1 MEVGDELDTDKKKIL
16 SFFCTKPCSSPACF
30 LIVTTAG
37 EPQANRIRDHCL
49 VKLSAQ
55 EFKESEYMCLKNRQ
69 MVAFLLDIRDLCNK
83 KQVSDGSCI
92 KLDHFKL
99 DAQL

>member
-1 MEVGDELDTDKKKIL
+1 MSDEQDKDKKKIL

-49 VKLSAQ
+49 VKLVCPGVQRIRIYVFEEQTNGCLPPGLQRSVQQ
-55 EFKESEYMCLKNRQ
+55 ETS
-69 MVAFLLDIRDLCNK
+69 V
-83 KQVSDGSCI
+83 
-92 KLDHFKL
+92 
-99 DAQL
+99 